1 MQLYR
6 PGLFFCY
13 NLLLMILVTGGT
25 GFIGRH
31 LVRSLVNAGRPVR
44 ILLRPSAK
52 SPNIPHG
59 IPVEV
64 AVSSL
69 NDFKGLRAAMKD
81 VDVVYHLAGSERY
94 GSQANLNSVDVEGTR
109 MVIQAAAEAGVK
121 HFIMLS
127 HLGANRSSAFPVLK
141 AKGIA
146 EKWLV
151 DSGVPYTIFRT
162 DAVFGPGDQFSE
174 PILKLLRRSPGIFLL
189 PGQGDTVLQPLW
201 VEDLVTCLTLA
212 LEQPETRNRI
222 YSIGGIELLTYREI
236 VKQIAQK
243 VGLHRLFIPYSLG
256 HMRNLTLWVDQIIR
270 DFPISIFWLDTLAEN
285 RTCTIDAMPRDF
297 GILPVRFNLANDH
310 LLQVKGK

>member
-1 MQLYR
+1 
-6 PGLFFCY
+6 
-13 NLLLMILVTGGT
+13 MILVTGGT

-31 LVRSLVNAGRPVR
+31 LVRSLVRAEQPVR

-81 VDVVYHLAGSERY
+81 VDVVYHLAGSERH

-109 MVIQAAAEAGVK
+109 MVAQAAAEAGVK
-121 HFIMLS
+121 RVILLS

-146 EKWLV
+146 EKWLM

-162 DAVFGPGDQFSE
+162 DAIFGPGDQFSE
-174 PILKLLRRSPGIFLL
+174 PILRLLKRSPGIFLL

-201 VEDLVTCLTLA
+201 VEDLATCLTLT
-212 LEQPETRNRI
+212 LDQPETANRI
-222 YSIGGIELLTYREI
+222 YSVGGIELLTYREI
-236 VKQIAQK
+236 VQQIAQK
-243 VGLHRLFIPYSLG
+243 AGLHRLLIPYSLG
-256 HMRNLTLWVDQIIR
+256 HMRNLTLWVDQLFPG
-270 DFPISIFWLDTLAEN
+270 FPISIFWLDTLAEN
-285 RTCTIDAMPRDF
+285 RTSTIDTMPRDF
-297 GILPVRFNLANDH
+297 GILPVRFNLANDY